1 MNKRI
6 LACATVLA
14 ASGLAGCVTMKDN
27 YTPEVQQ
34 LSVPPL
40 NEPTT
45 VSLGEDM
52 LRQGTAVTTKGVR
65 LPRQNKIG
73 SFTLSP
79 GFYPQTGEDEE
90 SVYTSFSTNKLD
102 PDMGRVSGGIVLPQG
117 LKFDK
122 KRQQTCVIYAGVYGI
137 TQKLCDH
144 EYPYEITTM
153 PVYSSNS
160 FQQTLIYSGRLGNK
174 IKISYREFS
183 GNMARGAFSNDAE
196 YDLSTSDTIAYKGA
210 KIKVLSADNQS
221 IKYVVLSNFNST
233 E

>member
-1 MNKRI
+1 MKTPI

-14 ASGLAGCVTMKDN
+14 ATGLAGCVTMKDN
-27 YTPEVQQ
+27 YTPEAKQ
-34 LSVPPL
+34 LSVPAL

-52 LRQGTAVTTKGVR
+52 LRQGTAVTTKGVLLR
-65 LPRQNKIG
+65 SQNKIG
-73 SFTLSP
+73 IFTLSP
-79 GFYPQTGEDEE
+79 GFYPQTGEDEQ
-90 SVYTSFSTNKLD
+90 SVYTSYATNKLD
-102 PDMGRVSGGIVLPQG
+102 PDMGRVTGGGILPQG
-117 LKFDK
+117 LKFEK
-122 KRQQTCVIYAGVYGI
+122 THQQTCVIYTGVYGI
-137 TQKLCDH
+137 TQKVCDH
-144 EYPYEITTM
+144 EYPYEQTTM

-196 YDLSTSDTIAYKGA
+196 YDLSTSDIIAYKGA
-210 KIKVLSADNQS
+210 KIKVLSADNQN
-221 IKYVVLSNFNST
+221 IRYVVLSNFNST